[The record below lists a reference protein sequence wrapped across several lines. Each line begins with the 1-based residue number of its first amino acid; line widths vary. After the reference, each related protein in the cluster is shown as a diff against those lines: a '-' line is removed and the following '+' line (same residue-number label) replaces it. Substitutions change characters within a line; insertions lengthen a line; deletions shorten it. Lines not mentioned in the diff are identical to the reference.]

1 MYGPT
6 ILTQNV
12 RTQRVLQT
20 NVITERNNSSNV
32 LFFLYDCEQQ
42 QNYDDGLNVVTIWQ
56 ESRVQRFERTPL
68 LGYLSYS
75 DHRRSGSFSVM
86 RKLF

>member
-42 QNYDDGLNVVTIWQ
+42 QNYDDGLNVVTI
-56 ESRVQRFERTPL
+56 
-68 LGYLSYS
+68 
-75 DHRRSGSFSVM
+75 
-86 RKLF
+86 